1 MKNHFHSP
9 FARRRLASGKRAGAT
24 TVEMAL
30 VLPAFLTLIF
40 GCMEFSRLS
49 MIRSTSA
56 NAAYEAAR
64 FAMVQGGDR
73 DDASEKA
80 TEVLSMLGVSDVRSR
95 VFFLDENQNLVPT
108 AEATR
113 VRVQIDV
120 PYLQNSFF
128 SAFLPES
135 FYGVMISSRV
145 TLRTNVN
152 NNNAD

>member
-1 MKNHFHSP
+1 MKNFHSP
-9 FARRRLASGKRAGAT
+9 FARRRSASGNRVGAT

-64 FAMVQGGDR
+64 FAMVQGGDS
-73 DDASEKA
+73 DDANEKA
-80 TEVLSMLGVSDVRSR
+80 TEVLEMLGVSDTTTTVR
-95 VFFLDENQNLVPT
+95 FLDEDENVVPT
-108 AEATR
+108 IEATR
-113 VRVQIDV
+113 VRVQVDV
-120 PYLQNSFF
+120 PYLQNSLF

-152 NNNAD
+152 SNNTD